1 MEKKVINAALLGLG
15 TVGTG
20 VYKVLKAQR
29 EEMEAKL
36 GGVVEIKKIMVR
48 NLEKAAAI
56 GLIPEELL
64 DRAKAVGNSSLGGA
78 AVWLTEPGAA
88 ERMERIIAVSEEIP
102 LASDKDFNQFYMDSM
117 FFEV

>member
-1 MEKKVINAALLGLG
+1 MEYRKLPKGSEQISILGL
-15 TVGTG
+15 
-20 VYKVLKAQR
+20 
-29 EEMEAKL
+29 
-36 GGVVEIKKIMVR
+36 
-48 NLEKAAAI
+48 
-56 GLIPEELL
+56 
-64 DRAKAVGNSSLGGA
+64 GNSSLGGA